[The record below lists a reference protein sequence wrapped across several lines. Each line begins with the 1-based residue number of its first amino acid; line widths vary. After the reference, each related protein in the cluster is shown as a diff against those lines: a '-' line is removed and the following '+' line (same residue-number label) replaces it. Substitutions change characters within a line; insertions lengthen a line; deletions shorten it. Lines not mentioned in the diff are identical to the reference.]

1 MNDLSNKYQLFNEY
15 QNQLAQKLYQLL
27 SDIKEN
33 KTFTRKELNFNA
45 PFHPKLA
52 SLDDSLRILFF
63 KKDSKNEHIFHP
75 LYNFQLPPH
84 IPAKAELQ
92 WLKEMN
98 EDPAFSFL
106 LTPELHQKLDT
117 ALQDVTALR
126 KEDYCEMDI
135 PSGDCPAKEPLYTIL
150 FQFHQAL
157 LHNQKIQFTLKNHSP
172 QTGIPF
178 RLEYDLA
185 ANRFSCWIAYGAVP
199 SFYRVAASDIKTIQL
214 LPDTAPD
221 LTEDFKTF
229 LDTHKRE
236 LKLQIKPKY
245 NTVVRCFLLF
255 ASYKKEGIYQ
265 DIKNEYQLKI
275 TYYDFDEAAI
285 IENIISLGSAVTVL
299 SPKPLRTKIIQR
311 LNQMWQLYQ

>member
-1 MNDLSNKYQLFNEY
+1 MNDLFNEY
-15 QNQLAQKLYQLL
+15 QNQLVQKLYQLL
-27 SDIKEN
+27 LDMKEN
-33 KTFTRKELNFNA
+33 KTFTRDELNFST

-52 SLDDSLRILFF
+52 SLVDSLQTLFF
-63 KKDSKNEHIFHP
+63 KKDSKNEQVFRP
-75 LYNFQLPPH
+75 LYNFHLPPH

-117 ALQDVTALR
+117 ALQDVTVLR

-135 PSGDCPAKEPLYTIL
+135 PFGDCPEKEPLHTIL

-157 LHNQKIQFTLKNHSP
+157 LHNQKIQFALKNHSP
-172 QTGIPF
+172 QVGIPF
-178 RLEYDLA
+178 RLEYNLA
-185 ANRFSCWIAYGAVP
+185 VNRFSCWIAYGP
-199 SFYRVAASDIKTIQL
+199 MSSFHRVAASDIKTIQL
-214 LPDTAPD
+214 LSDTVPD
-221 LTEDFKTF
+221 LTDAFKTF
-229 LDTHKRE
+229 LDDHERE

-255 ASYKKEGIYQ
+255 ASYKKEGIYY
-265 DIKNEYQLKI
+265 DAKNEYHLKV
-275 TYYDFDEAAI
+275 TYYDFDETDI

-299 SPKPLRTKIIQR
+299 SPKPLQTKIIQR
-311 LNQMWQLYQ
+311 LKQMWLLYQ